1 MATKDQGGPS
11 RGQETWQCLT
21 REQEEKLMVCKGLLQ
36 THRLQP
42 SLGFSQLYKVDVGHR
57 GRRGK
62 EQNWADQ
69 MDSMF
74 KWKRRQRDGNL
85 SKPPQ
90 HWVLNWGEG
99 LDTWE
104 FSLRW
109 SLVTYTRWSDGQSV
123 GTETTTHL
131 FMGFM
136 WGLVPF
142 PQLDLLKSLW
152 TWFCSYDFNI
162 HTCYMIPMYLGEFIG
177 QHYFTFKNKVV
188 CCSVM
193 YGWVSGAEQMD
204 ELITIGKQFQDGQDA
219 YLSKGQ
225 QSTDV

>member
-11 RGQETWQCLT
+11 RGQETWQYLT
-21 REQEEKLMVCKGLLQ
+21 REQEEKLMGCKDLLQ
-36 THRLQP
+36 TRRLQP
-42 SLGFSQLYKVDVGHR
+42 SLGFSQLYKADVGHR
-57 GRRGK
+57 SHRGE
-62 EQNWADQ
+62 EQYWADW

-74 KWKRRQRDGNL
+74 KWKRRQQDGNL
-85 SKPPQ
+85 SMPHQ

-131 FMGFM
+131 FMGFT

-142 PQLDLLKSLW
+142 PQFDLLKSLCAAW
-152 TWFCSYDFNI
+152 SQCTWVNL
-162 HTCYMIPMYLGEFIG
+162 LGSTILLLKIKLFAALSCMG
-177 QHYFTFKNKVV
+177 
-188 CCSVM
+188 
-193 YGWVSGAEQMD
+193 GWVGLNRWMN
-204 ELITIGKQFQDGQDA
+204 
-219 YLSKGQ
+219 
-225 QSTDV
+225 